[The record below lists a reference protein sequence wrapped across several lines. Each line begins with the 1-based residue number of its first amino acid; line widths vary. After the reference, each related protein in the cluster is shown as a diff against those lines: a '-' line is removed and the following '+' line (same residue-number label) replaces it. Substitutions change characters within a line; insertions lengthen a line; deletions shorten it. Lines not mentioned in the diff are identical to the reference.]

1 MSTIDIGIGDPVVPI
16 RAPSVITP
24 KPSAAAVVAA
34 KPAPQDEDAFYIGSV
49 KIETGTH
56 PLSPPPLS
64 TLARAERGA

>member
-1 MSTIDIGIGDPVVPI
+1 MSTIDIGIAAPAVPI
-16 RAPSVITP
+16 RAPGATTP
-24 KPSAAAVVAA
+24 KPSPAPVVVA
-34 KPAPQDEDAFYIGSV
+34 KPVAQDDAFYIGSV